1 MLQMCSAD
9 KKISDSP
16 NVLVINP
23 GSTSTKVALYNNDN
37 LVDLQITPVEKKSE
51 NSVWSDFE
59 PRLAAVQNFLQD
71 RHVEHLDA
79 VAGRGGLL
87 KPVRCGTFMVNETML
102 ADARKGVQGQ
112 HAANLGCAL
121 AYAIA
126 QKYDCAAYVV
136 DPVSVDEFAAPAR
149 YSGHPLIERRT
160 LSHALSIR
168 ASAFKAASLLQKNIQ
183 SAQFIVA
190 HMGGGISVAAVKSG
204 RIVDVN
210 DAAGAGPFSPER
222 SGSLPLQQFIDL
234 CFSGKYTKDDIKR
247 MVMGEGGLKAYL
259 GTADMQ
265 NIEFRIDS
273 GDANAEEIF
282 DAMIYQIAKEIG
294 GMSCVLHGKVDA
306 IIFTGGL
313 AKSTRV
319 VTGLKNRV
327 GFIAPVF
334 TFAEELEMQA
344 LAMGVLRV
352 LCGQE
357 VLQVYR

>member
-1 MLQMCSAD
+1 MCRAD
-9 KKISDSP
+9 KKISDSY
-16 NVLVINP
+16 NILVINP
-23 GSTSTKVALYNNDN
+23 GSTSTKVALYSNDN
-37 LVDLQITPVEKKSE
+37 LVDLQIFPVEKKSE
-51 NSVWSDFE
+51 NSIWSDFDT
-59 PRLAAVQNFLQD
+59 RLAAVQYFLHD
-71 RHVEHLDA
+71 RRVQHLDA

-87 KPVRCGTFMVNETML
+87 KPVRCGTYLVNETML

-121 AYAIA
+121 AYTIA
-126 QKYDCAAYVV
+126 KKYACAAYVV
-136 DPVSVDEFAAPAR
+136 DLVSVDEFAAPAR

-168 ASAFKAASLLQKNIQ
+168 ASAFKAASLLQKNIEDTH
-183 SAQFIVA
+183 FIVA

-222 SGSLPLQQFIDL
+222 TGSLPLQQFVDL
-234 CFSGKYTKDDIKR
+234 CFSGKYAKDDIKR
-247 MVMGEGGLKAYL
+247 MVMGQGGLKAYL
-259 GTADMQ
+259 GTD
-265 NIEFRIDS
+265 NVHHIESRIDS
-273 GDANAEEIF
+273 GENNAKEIF

-306 IIFTGGL
+306 IIFTGGV

-319 VTGLKNRV
+319 VQELKNRV

-334 TFAEELEMQA
+334 TFTEELEMPA
-344 LAMGVLRV
+344 LALGVLRV
-352 LCGQE
+352 LKGIE
-357 VLQVYR
+357 VAHIYE